1 MGQYKVYLQ
10 LQEADDYMKEGY
22 FPEDKVLLLKT
33 FILFYPNLTKSSC
46 KLLLDIIENCAIY
59 IKDTVCPGSKK
70 RFNIFA
76 SENEVYTIY

>member
-33 FILFYPNLTKSSC
+33 FILFYPNLTKSSY
-46 KLLLDIIENCAIY
+46 KLLLLKIVQFIY
-59 IKDTVCPGSKK
+59 D
-70 RFNIFA
+70 R
-76 SENEVYTIY
+76 YL